1 MKLQVFFEVGEWVE
15 LEDRWVFR
23 ASQGHSK
30 VILVEEDISFVD
42 FVDKIYAK
50 IGVSKDMFR
59 ISLSYLP
66 KLNKK
71 MSPFFITTNDNVKLL
86 LDSRNEK
93 ICKNPLNVIL
103 VPKEITIND
112 DIEKDSDNDS
122 DDKGK

>member
-1 MKLQVFFEVGEWVE
+1 MKLQVFFNVGEWVE
-15 LEDRWVFR
+15 LEDCWIFR

-66 KLNKK
+66 QLNGK
-71 MSPFFITTNDNVKLL
+71 MSPLFLSQHMTML
-86 LDSRNEK
+86 S
-93 ICKNPLNVIL
+93 CC
-103 VPKEITIND
+103 
-112 DIEKDSDNDS
+112 
-122 DDKGK
+122 